1 MRYSTHNFYSQVNPS
16 DTPSVIRCN
25 DTKLINDTNENARG
39 VDLQID
45 NLLTR
50 LVGNVVSS
58 NVGYSTLSEEG
69 FYSLAQCWRDLTM
82 DQCSQCLNSLY
93 KNLSRCP
100 AGTSEGEALISG
112 ICIIAYSKNP
122 FYGDGVPLLSAWPS
136 TGSSRATDEG
146 NIVIHSHI

>member
-1 MRYSTHNFYSQVNPS
+1 MDS
-16 DTPSVIRCN
+16 
-25 DTKLINDTNENARG
+25 
-39 VDLQID
+39 QID

-50 LVGNVVSS
+50 LVGDAVSS

-93 KNLSRCP
+93 KNLSHCP
-100 AGTSEGEALISG
+100 ACTSKGQALISG
-112 ICIIAYSKNP
+112 ICIIGYSKNK
-122 FYGDGVPLLSAWPS
+122 FYGDGVPLLSASPS

-146 NIVIHSHI
+146 NIVIHIHI